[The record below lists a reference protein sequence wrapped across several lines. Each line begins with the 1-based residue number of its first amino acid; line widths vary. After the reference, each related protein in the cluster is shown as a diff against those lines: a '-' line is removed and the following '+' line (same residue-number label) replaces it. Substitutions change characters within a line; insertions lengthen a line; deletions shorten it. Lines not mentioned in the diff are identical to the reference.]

1 MEYND
6 ILQRYFE
13 AQTTAAEERALAQML
28 AQKQELT
35 DEERAAK
42 AMLSYA
48 EQVEQIPV
56 RVQLHQRARSARSA
70 RSWQMALAAACVV
83 VIAVGAWFMRP
94 KPYCYVNGRA
104 IYSID
109 EARRYAEG
117 MFNDLAMADIKQ
129 VNSLEELFTLE

>member
-6 ILQRYFE
+6 ILQRYFA
-13 AQTTAAEERALAQML
+13 AQTTPTEEQQLVEAL

-35 DEERAAK
+35 AEERAAR
-42 AMLSYA
+42 AMLSYSA
-48 EQVEQIPV
+48 ELSAQSARV
-56 RVQLHQRARSARSA
+56 RLHQPVQRVSR
-70 RSWQMALAAACVV
+70 WKIALAAMVV
-83 VIAVGAWFMRP
+83 VGAVSLGVWSMRP
-94 KPYCYVNGRA
+94 TAYCYINGRP

-129 VNSLEELFTLE
+129 VNSLEELFSLE

>member
-13 AQTTAAEERALAQML
+13 AQTTAAEERALAQTL

-56 RVQLHQRARSARSA
+56 RVQLHQRTTRT
-70 RSWQMALAAACVV
+70 RSWQMALAAVCVV
-83 VIAVGAWFMRP
+83 AIAVGAWFMRP

-117 MFNDLAMADIKQ
+117 MFNDLAMANIKQ

>member
-6 ILQRYFE
+6 ILQRYFV
-13 AQTTAAEERALAQML
+13 AQTTPTEEQQLAEALAQ
-28 AQKQELT
+28 KHDLT
-35 DEERAAK
+35 AEERAAK
-42 AMLSYA
+42 AMLSYSA
-48 EQVEQIPV
+48 ELSEQSVRVLLHQPV
-56 RVQLHQRARSARSA
+56 RRVSAWR
-70 RSWQMALAAACVV
+70 MAVAAAACVV
-83 VIAVGAWFMRP
+83 VVLTIAWNMRP
-94 KPYCYVNGRA
+94 TAYCYINGRP